1 MLLCSIMYKYIALHN
16 AVSFYLRR
24 FTMFQFKSVVDQV
37 AQATKMPLTMVED
50 KTLRNSLEAVV
61 DAQTK
66 FVKSFY
72 DTNLDLAK
80 QAVEKAKEYDY
91 SKPFAELAQE
101 FLAK

>member
-1 MLLCSIMYKYIALHN
+1 MLQDSNILFN
-16 AVSFYLRR
+16 LRR

-91 SKPFAELAQE
+91 SKPFAELASE

>member
-1 MLLCSIMYKYIALHN
+1 MAETFN
-16 AVSFYLRR
+16 PRR
-24 FTMFQFKSVVDQV
+24 NNMFNFKSVVDQV

-50 KTLRNSLEAVV
+50 KTLRSSLEAVV

-66 FVKSFY
+66 FAKSFY

-101 FLAK
+101 FLTK